1 MPNPLSLQL
10 EWSGSSLGCPDVG
23 DLYLHVYVTGHT
35 ATPSITAS
43 VNGQPV
49 TSSQGWYESFEEIAL
64 DQWPAFGD
72 DGDYTVSITVSDGTY
87 TKSTS
92 TTVTY
97 ACFT

>member
-10 EWSGSSLGCPDVG
+10 EWSGSGLGCPDVG
-23 DLYLHVYVTGHT
+23 DLYLYVYVTGHT

-43 VNGQPV
+43 VNDQPV
-49 TSSQGWYESFEEIAL
+49 TSSQGWYEAFVL
-64 DQWPAFGD
+64 DQWPALGD